1 MISNIDPIVLSDY
14 ALKLINA
21 FKTTAFSFQSLRET
35 LYTNG
40 FRKYFDL
47 ILHHDASFIEV
58 TTRHFLDLMCSPK
71 NPLTQNILE
80 RTAATYV
87 VIHIVNQLFI
97 ANNDIIEL
105 GWLEREFCATGK
117 AKWDGVLFKV
127 GNKSISPALIE
138 FSGGSTDKNLSIK
151 NQNDI
156 SKLYSNMSQ
165 ILKTLPSV
173 ETAQMF
179 CIRYYDKYVYFEK
192 LSMYNGMM
200 FRSLHATIE
209 VPTTPRTLV
218 AYIQNVPKILAWKQ
232 AVIDHTLQFD

>member
-1 MISNIDPIVLSDY
+1 
-14 ALKLINA
+14 
-21 FKTTAFSFQSLRET
+21 
-35 LYTNG
+35 
-40 FRKYFDL
+40 
-47 ILHHDASFIEV
+47 
-58 TTRHFLDLMCSPK
+58 MCSPR

-80 RTAATYV
+80 RTTATYV

-105 GWLEREFCATGK
+105 GWLERELCATGK

-127 GNKSISPALIE
+127 GNKSISPVLIE
-138 FSGGSTDKNLSIK
+138 FSGGCTGKSLSIK
-151 NQNDI
+151 NQHDI

-173 ETAQMF
+173 EIAQCFVFVIMVKPWLIFFNHFILNYYSF
-179 CIRYYDKYVYFEK
+179 CAIDKYVYFEK
-192 LSMYNGMM
+192 LSMYNSMM

-209 VPTTPRTLV
+209 VPTTPRTLL

-232 AVIDHTLQFD
+232 AVIDHTLQFN